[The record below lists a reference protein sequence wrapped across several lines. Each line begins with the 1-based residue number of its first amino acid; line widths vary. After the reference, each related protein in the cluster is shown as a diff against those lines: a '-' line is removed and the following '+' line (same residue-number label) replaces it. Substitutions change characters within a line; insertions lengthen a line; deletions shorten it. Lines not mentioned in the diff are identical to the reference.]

1 MIPLSLKDIAEVTG
15 GRLHGVD
22 EAAAAA
28 LVIDGPVVTDDNP
41 RSEPPEAIRAA
52 VLEGARAAGTSAR
65 LHDVGGRAAAIA
77 EAIRTAHAAGPGS
90 VVAVVGK
97 GHETGQEIAGTVH
110 PFDDRAEAR
119 QALEA
124 LVAEGTRPRGG
135 ARR

>member
-1 MIPLSLKDIAEVTG
+1 M
-15 GRLHGVD
+15 GR
-22 EAAAAA
+22 AAAEGAD
-28 LVIDGPVVTDDNP
+28 VVVVTDDNP

-52 VLEGARAAGTSAR
+52 VLDGARAAGTSAR

-77 EAIRTAHAAGPGS
+77 EAVRAAHAAGPGS

-124 LVAEGTRPRGG
+124 LVAEGAGPQGG